1 VNVAPTTG
9 SPRAAR
15 RTSCLGTFLLVVVLW
30 SLSVVALATYLV
42 TRSVIVRQVRVAWWA
57 VFLAAAALLG
67 LEVAIFEATGDGLVD
82 LLRLHVHPWWLL
94 AHGYR
99 IGSLVTWPLLVF
111 ACQAPLSLPVGAM
124 VGALSVARG
133 ERLAAGAEWSPY
145 SQRQA
150 LVAEVH
156 ATRQVARATR
166 RHHEPTNPGQSP
178 ALGIA
183 YPGGDLYPWLRRR
196 GRVIEVVIPE
206 REQRLAMAVLG
217 IPGSGKTVTLLRRV
231 WIAARAGMR
240 VIFVDCKGTDPGLAW
255 QVTCAYRLANPGA
268 IVGFWPTQPLDC
280 WRGDDMAIA
289 NRLLAVEDWA
299 TEGGGLYYR
308 RLATLALQLA
318 CTPPSGPPRNSQ
330 DFLRRLDHQ
339 KLQQLW
345 RGDPTAQQDLE
356 QLASDPTVLA
366 GVRGRYSAFF
376 RSLQGTADGCWA
388 LEDVDLAVLTI
399 PTIASRTDADA
410 AVRLVLEDL
419 GHFATRRK
427 ARVGDDVLLVLDEFS
442 AVQGGTDQAIHLAE
456 RLRDVGVPVIFGAQS
471 PEGLGDE
478 RQQWRLLHTIGG
490 GLVLHQTPNPDP
502 LVALAGTVRTPEQA
516 WQLDPWGPAGQAR
529 IHMEERPRV
538 DPNQVR
544 QLQPG
549 EAFLIQGGRAVKLS
563 VLQAPVPAQVQ
574 EEASALRA
582 TAMSAAEPVYVAQGI
597 VGAPPQVERWQPL
610 HHALDQP
617 DDPAPLLALAAPSD
631 DGQTTDPAG
640 VPALPATPR
649 PRILLALR
657 RAVATRDEATIAAVI
672 QTGRRDQPDWDPTG
686 ELQRLGAVG
695 RWRRWRRRP
704 SFPRWLARV
713 AHLGRV
719 RHD

>member
-1 VNVAPTTG
+1 MNAAPTTQ
-9 SPRAAR
+9 PRAAR
-15 RTSCLGTFLLVVVLW
+15 RTSCLATFLLVLVLW
-30 SLSVVALATYLV
+30 SVSVVALAAYLV
-42 TRSVIVRQVRVAWWA
+42 TRSWIVRQVRFAWWA

-67 LEVAIFEATGDGLVD
+67 VEVASFEATGDGLLD
-82 LLRLHVHPWWLL
+82 LLRLHIHPWWLL
-94 AHGYR
+94 AHGYG
-99 IGSLVTWPLLVF
+99 IGSLITWPMLVF
-111 ACQAPLSLPVGAM
+111 ACQAPLGLPVGAM
-124 VGALSVARG
+124 AGSLSVARA
-133 ERLAAGAEWSPY
+133 ERLAAGADWSPY

-156 ATRQVARATR
+156 AVRSVARATR
-166 RHHEPTNPGQSP
+166 HHHEPPNPARTP

-183 YPGGDLYPWLRRR
+183 YPGGDLYPWLRKR
-196 GRVIEVVIPE
+196 GRITEVVIPE

-217 IPGSGKTVTLLRRV
+217 IPGSGKTYTLLRRV
-231 WIAARAGMR
+231 WIAAQAGMR
-240 VIFVDCKGTDPGLAW
+240 VIFVDCKGTDPALAW

-268 IVGFWPTQPLDC
+268 IVGFWPTQPLDL
-280 WRGDDMAIA
+280 WRGDGMAIA

-299 TEGGGLYYR
+299 AEGGGLYYR
-308 RLATLALQLA
+308 RMATLALQLA
-318 CTPPSGPPRNSQ
+318 CTPPTGPPRNSS
-330 DFLRRLDHQ
+330 DFLRRLDLK
-339 KLQQLW
+339 KLQTLW
-345 RGDPTAQQDLE
+345 RGDVTAQADLE
-356 QLASDPTVLA
+356 QLAADPTVLA

-376 RSLQGTADGCWA
+376 RSLHGTADGRWG

-442 AVQGGTDQAIHLAE
+442 AIQGGTDQAIHLAE

-478 RQQWRLLHTIGG
+478 RQQWRLLHTLGG
-490 GLVLHQTPNPDP
+490 GLVLHQLPDP
-502 LVALAGTVRTPEQA
+502 DRLIELAGTIRVAEQT

-529 IHMEERPRV
+529 VHMTDRPRV

-544 QLQPG
+544 QLHPG

-563 VLQAPVPAQVQ
+563 VLQAPVTAQVQ

-582 TAMSAAEPVYVAQGI
+582 TAMSAAEPVYVAENI
-597 VGAPPQVERWQPL
+597 VGAPPQVERWQPPQP
-610 HHALDQP
+610 ALDQP
-617 DDPAPLLALAAPSD
+617 EETAPLPALAAPTD
-631 DGQTTDPAG
+631 DGQTTQPVQ

-657 RAVATRDEATIAAVI
+657 QAVAARDQATIAAVI
-672 QTGRRDQPDWDPTG
+672 QTGRREQPDWDPTD
-686 ELQRLGAVG
+686 ELERLGAVG

-713 AHLGRV
+713 THLGRV